1 MNDRKILKYDTTF
14 KRKCYE
20 SQQETDV
27 SSDMYYLKFTFKG
40 PEYGRNIVFYDSLK
54 DFLKY

>member
-1 MNDRKILKYDTTF
+1 MLL
-14 KRKCYE
+14 E
-20 SQQETDV
+20 SARNCDV

-40 PEYGRNIVFYDSLK
+40 PEYGTNIVFYDSLK